1 MFRLALKN
9 LAANKIRLGLTALA
23 IVLGVGFVVSSFVLR
38 DGLKDSFAGL
48 SEEIVG
54 DTDFGITPLS
64 SGDVSAFEIDE
75 SIVELLTEED
85 LEIVRGVDGVRIAEG
100 SVSGNDNGIQPIKAD
115 GSTIPTN
122 GPPQIGFSWGDEGQ
136 LNPLVIVEGDAPE
149 SPGEWV
155 IDLDAA
161 ADHGFVIGETTTFV
175 TPGGRK
181 DATLVGTFRFGE
193 DNTTNGATLMAFE
206 LSTARDFFETPEG
219 FDSIAVAVDGSVPIA
234 DVELA
239 LNAALDS
246 ERILVQNQ
254 ADLLAEQQGNFN
266 LFVDIF
272 GYILLAFAL
281 IALFVSIFI
290 IANTFAIVTS
300 QRIRELGLL
309 RAIGATPSQIR
320 RSVLI
325 ESTIIGL
332 IASAIGLA
340 VGVAIAFFMRWL
352 LGQLGIPLPS
362 FGVVIRPLTVIV
374 AFVVG
379 TVVTV
384 VSAIVPAFSASKI
397 APITAITGTQ
407 DKAEKSAARYVI
419 GGIITGVGALLIGLG
434 LFAGSTALEVL
445 APLGAGAAILFVGLT
460 LLSPLVAGPLSRVLG
475 IPLGPIFKRPGSLAT
490 QNAARNPR
498 RTATTAA
505 ALMIGLA
512 LVSMAMVLGESFKAE
527 FSKVLGTTIQA
538 DYIISG
544 EANLPLEVVD
554 RLQDADEFDAV
565 SPAFYW
571 GADFENAPVVPT
583 SGRVGD
589 DGTGSNADVAAFDYS
604 VVDALFDFE
613 VTEGALTGI
622 TDDHTAIR
630 QNVADELG
638 LGLGDTLTMRLD
650 DGTTAP
656 MEVVGIFQDETIS
669 SGVLISI
676 DRFSQI
682 SDQTTADLIVATR
695 NADTTVDDADATF
708 ETIAADYPNL
718 SFDSAASFR
727 ESFTGF
733 IDGVLNVLTAL
744 LGLAI
749 VIALIGIANTMALSV
764 FERTREIGLL
774 RAVGM
779 TRRQTRRMIRWES
792 AIIAAVGAVLGAI
805 IGAGLGAVALAAIPG
820 DIITTV
826 TVPWVRIIAMV
837 VIASLAGLAAALF
850 PAFRASRMNVL
861 EAISTN

>member
-1 MFRLALKN
+1 MLRLALKN

-38 DGLKDSFAGL
+38 DGLKESFAGV
-48 SEEIVG
+48 SQDIVG
-54 DTDFGITPLS
+54 DTDFGLTPVDA
-64 SGDVSAFEIDE
+64 GDNNGFEENDDP
-75 SIVELLTEED
+75 VELLTDDD
-85 LEIVRGVDGVRIAEG
+85 LAIVRSLDGVGVAVGGLEG
-100 SVSGNDNGIQPIKAD
+100 LQNAVQPIKAD

-122 GPPQIGFSWGDEGQ
+122 GAPQLAFSWTEEER
-136 LNPLVIVEGDAPE
+136 LNPLVIVEGAAPTE
-149 SPGEWV
+149 PGEWV
-155 IDLDAA
+155 VDLDAA
-161 ADHGFVIGETTTFV
+161 ADNGFVVGETTTFV
-175 TPGGRK
+175 TLEGRQ

-193 DNTTNGATLMAFE
+193 ENTTNGATLMAFE
-206 LSTARDFFETPEG
+206 LSTAREFFGVPEG
-219 FDSIAVAVDGSVPIA
+219 YDSIAIGIDGSVPVME
-234 DVELA
+234 VEA
-239 LNAALDS
+239 ELNAALDTD
-246 ERILVQNQ
+246 RIIVQNQ
-254 ADLLAEQQGNFN
+254 ADLLAETQGDFN

-272 GYILLAFAL
+272 GYILLGFAL

-309 RAIGATPSQIR
+309 RAVGATPSQIR

-325 ESTIIGL
+325 ESTLIGL
-332 IASAIGLA
+332 IASAIGLIAGVGIA
-340 VGVAIAFFMRWL
+340 VLMRWL
-352 LGQLGIPLPS
+352 LALVGIELPS
-362 FGVVIRPLTVIV
+362 FDIVLRPLTIIV
-374 AFVVG
+374 AFGVG
-379 TVVTV
+379 TVVTAIA
-384 VSAIVPAFSASKI
+384 AIVPAFSAAKVSPI
-397 APITAITGTQ
+397 AAITGAA

-419 GGIITGVGALLIGLG
+419 GALLTGLGALLIGLG

-460 LLSPLVAGPLSRVLG
+460 LLSPLVAGPLSRFLG
-475 IPLGPIFKRPGSLAT
+475 LPLGPIFKRPGSLAT

-527 FSKVLGTTIQA
+527 FTKILDTTIQA
-538 DYIISG
+538 DYIVSSDST
-544 EANLPLEVVD
+544 LPLEVVD
-554 RLQDADEFDAV
+554 RLDADAAFDEV
-565 SPAFYW
+565 SPVFYSF
-571 GADFENAPVVPT
+571 ADFEGPLTDET
-583 SGRVGD
+583 S
-589 DGTGSNADVAAFDYS
+589 NFDVAAFDYS
-604 VVDALFDFE
+604 TIDALFDFGLVE
-613 VTEGALTGI
+613 GSLDGVTN
-622 TDDHTAIR
+622 DTAAVR
-630 QNVADELG
+630 ESVAEDLG
-638 LGLGDTLTMRLD
+638 LTLGDTLTMQLD
-650 DGTTAP
+650 DGGVADLTI
-656 MEVVGIFQDETIS
+656 VGIFEDETLS
-669 SGVLISI
+669 GGVLLSI
-676 DRFSQI
+676 DRFQQI
-682 SDQTTADLIVATR
+682 STQDTADLIVAAK
-695 NADTTVDDADATF
+695 ADDVDVATADAAF
-708 ETIAADYPNL
+708 EAVSTDYPNL
-718 SFDSAASFR
+718 GFDSAASFR
-727 ESFTGF
+727 EVFTSF

-826 TVPWVRIIAMV
+826 TIPWVRIISMV
-837 VIASLAGLAAALF
+837 VIAAFAGLLAALF

-861 EAISTN
+861 DAISHS

>member
-1 MFRLALKN
+1 MFSLALKN

-54 DTDFGITPLS
+54 DTDFALTPVGAD
-64 SGDVSAFEIDE
+64 SGNGFDEVDDVI
-75 SIVELLTEED
+75 ELLTEED
-85 LEIVRGVDGVRIAEG
+85 LETVRSVDGVRLALGGLEG
-100 SVSGNDNGIQPIKAD
+100 FPNGIQPIKAD
-115 GSTIPTN
+115 GTTISTN
-122 GPPQIGFSWGDEGQ
+122 GPPQLAFSWADEGQ
-136 LNPLVIVEGDAPE
+136 LNPLVIVDGAAPTG
-149 SPGEWV
+149 PGEWV

-161 ADHGFVIGETTTFV
+161 ANHGFVIGETTTFV
-175 TPGGRK
+175 TTDGRK

-206 LSTARDFFETPEG
+206 LSTARDFFVTPEG
-219 FDSIAVAVDGSVPIA
+219 YDTISIGVDGSVPIA
-234 DVELA
+234 EVEASLIA
-239 LNAALDS
+239 SLDT
-246 ERILVQNQ
+246 ERIIVQNQ
-254 ADLLAEQQGNFN
+254 ADLLAETQGEFN

-325 ESTIIGL
+325 ESSIIGVL
-332 IASAIGLA
+332 ASAVGLA
-340 VGVAIAFFMRWL
+340 IGVGIAFFMRWL
-352 LGQLGIPLPS
+352 LGVVGIPLPS

-374 AFVVG
+374 AFGVG
-379 TVVTV
+379 TLVTV
-384 VSAIVPAFSASKI
+384 VSAIVPAFSAAKVS
-397 APITAITGTQ
+397 PITAITGTS
-407 DKAEKSAARYVI
+407 DKAEKSAARYII
-419 GGIITGVGALLIGLG
+419 GAIITGLGALLIGLG
-434 LFAGSTALEVL
+434 LFAGNTALEVL
-445 APLGAGAAILFVGLT
+445 APLGAGAAVLFVGLT

-475 IPLGPIFKRPGSLAT
+475 MPLGPVFKRPGTLAT

-527 FSKVLGTTIQA
+527 FTKILDSTIQS
-538 DYIISG
+538 DYIVSADG
-544 EANLPLEVVD
+544 SLPLEVLD
-554 RLQDADEFDAV
+554 RLEEDPSFGAV
-565 SPAFYW
+565 SPAFYSE
-571 GADFENAPVVPT
+571 ADFESDVV
-583 SGRVGD
+583 G
-589 DGTGSNADVAAFDYS
+589 GTYFTDVAAFDYS
-604 VVDALFDFE
+604 NYDELFDFA
-613 VTEGALTGI
+613 VIEGSI
-622 TDDHTAIR
+622 SEISSNSVAIR
-630 QNVADELG
+630 DSVGEDLDV
-638 LGLGDTLTMRLD
+638 GLGDTLEMVLD
-650 DGTTAP
+650 DGGTAV
-656 MEVVGIFQDETIS
+656 MNIIGLFEDDTLSG
-669 SGVLISI
+669 GVLLSPERFQEIST
-676 DRFSQI
+676 
-682 SDQTTADLIVATR
+682 QTTADLIFASRAPEVDVATS
-695 NADTTVDDADATF
+695 DTAF
-708 ETIAADYPNL
+708 EAIAADYPNL
-718 SFDSAASFR
+718 TFDSSASFR
-727 ESFTGF
+727 EQFTSF

-792 AIIAAVGAVLGAI
+792 AIIATVGAVLGAI

-826 TVPWVRIIAMV
+826 TIPWIRIISMV
-837 VIASLAGLAAALF
+837 AIASVAGLAAALF

-861 EAISTN
+861 DAISHN

>member
-1 MFRLALKN
+1 VFRLALKN

-38 DGLKDSFAGL
+38 DGLKDSFASL

-54 DTDFGITPLS
+54 TTDFGLS
-64 SGDVSAFEIDE
+64 PMAEFDVDSG
-75 SIVELLTEED
+75 ELINENPMLTEAD
-85 LEIVRGVDGVRIAEG
+85 LDIVRSVDGVRVAEG
-100 SVSGNDNGIQPIKAD
+100 GLEGPENGVQPIKSD
-115 GSTIPTN
+115 GTTIPVN
-122 GPPQIGFSWGDEGQ
+122 GPPQIGFSWGVEDQ
-136 LNPLVIVEGDAPE
+136 LNPLVIVEGVAPTG
-149 SPGEWV
+149 SGEWV

-161 ADHGFVIGETTTFV
+161 ADHGFVVGETTTFV
-175 TPGGRK
+175 TPEGRK

-206 LSTARDFFETPEG
+206 LSTAREFFGLPEG
-219 FDSIAVAVDGSVPIA
+219 FDSIAVGVDGTVPIA
-234 DVELA
+234 DVEVA
-239 LNAALDS
+239 LNDALDS
-246 ERILVQNQ
+246 NRVLVQNQ
-254 ADLLAEQQGNFN
+254 ADLLAEQQGEFN
-266 LFVDIF
+266 LFIDIF

-309 RAIGATPSQIR
+309 RAIGATPAQIR

-374 AFVVG
+374 AFGVG

-384 VSAIVPAFSASKI
+384 ISAIVPAFSASRI
-397 APITAITGTQ
+397 APITAITGTA
-407 DKAEKSAARYVI
+407 DRTEKSAARYVI
-419 GGIITGVGALLIGLG
+419 GAIVTGLGALLIGVG

-460 LLSPLVAGPLSRVLG
+460 LLSPLVAGPLSRALG

-527 FSKVLGTTIQA
+527 FSKILGSTIQA
-538 DYIISG
+538 DYIVSG
-544 EANLPLEVVD
+544 EANLPLEIVD
-554 RLQDADEFDAV
+554 RMGDEAAFDAV

-571 GADFENAPVVPT
+571 SADFENERIDYT
-583 SGRVGD
+583 SGRVAD
-589 DGTGSNADVAAFDYS
+589 DGVGANADVAAFDYS
-604 VVDALFDFE
+604 VIDELFDFE
-613 VTEGALTGI
+613 TTEGTLTLVD
-622 TDDHTAIR
+622 DDHTAIR
-630 QNVADELG
+630 QNIADDLG
-638 LGLGDTLTMRLD
+638 LGIGDTLTMRLD
-650 DGTTAP
+650 DGSTAP
-656 MEVVGIFQDETIS
+656 MEVVGIFQDETVS

-676 DRFSQI
+676 DRFMQV

-695 NADTTVDDADATF
+695 AADTSVAAADESFAT
-708 ETIAADYPNL
+708 IGDDYPNL
-718 SFDSAASFR
+718 AFDSAASFR

-826 TVPWVRIIAMV
+826 AVPWGRIVFMV
-837 VIASLAGLAAALF
+837 AVASVAGLAAALF

-861 EAISTN
+861 DAISHN

>member
-1 MFRLALKN
+1 MLRLALKN

-38 DGLKDSFAGL
+38 DGLKESFAGL

-54 DTDFGITPLS
+54 DTDFGLTPV
-64 SGDVSAFEIDE
+64 GADDNGFEE
-75 SIVELLTEED
+75 SDDPIELLTEGD
-85 LEIVRGVDGVRIAEG
+85 LTTVRSIDGIRVA
-100 SVSGNDNGIQPIKAD
+100 SGGLEAFPNAVVPIKAD
-115 GSTIPTN
+115 GSTIATN
-122 GPPQIGFSWGDEGQ
+122 GPPQLAFSWTEEEQ
-136 LNPLVIVEGDAPE
+136 LNPSVIVEGSAPTE
-149 SPGEWV
+149 PGEWV

-161 ADHGFVIGETTTFV
+161 ADHGFEIGQTTTFV
-175 TPGGRK
+175 TLEGRQ

-193 DNTTNGATLMAFE
+193 NNTTNGATLMAFE
-206 LSTARDFFETPEG
+206 LSTARDFFGTPEG
-219 FDSIAVAVDGSVPIA
+219 YDTIAIGIDGSVPVPE
-234 DVELA
+234 VEAA
-239 LNAALDS
+239 LNAALDTD
-246 ERILVQNQ
+246 RVVVQNQ
-254 ADLLAEQQGNFN
+254 ADLLAETQGDFN

-309 RAIGATPSQIR
+309 RAVGATPSQIR

-332 IASAIGLA
+332 IASTVGLI
-340 VGVAIAFFMRWL
+340 VGVGIAFLMRWL
-352 LGQLGIPLPS
+352 LALLGIELPS
-362 FGVVIRPLTVIV
+362 FDVVLRPLTIIV
-374 AFVVG
+374 AFCVG
-379 TVVTV
+379 TLVTV
-384 VSAIVPAFSASKI
+384 TAAIVPAFSASKVS
-397 APITAITGTQ
+397 PITAITGSA
-407 DKAEKSAARYVI
+407 DKEEKSGARYVF
-419 GGIITGVGALLIGLG
+419 GGLVTGLGALLIGLG
-434 LFAGSTALEVL
+434 LFGGSTALEVL

-460 LLSPLVAGPLSRVLG
+460 LLSPLVAGPLSRTLG

-527 FSKVLGTTIQA
+527 FTKILDTTIQA

-544 EANLPLEVVD
+544 DGTLPLEIVD
-554 RLQDADEFDAV
+554 RLDAD
-565 SPAFYW
+565 
-571 GADFENAPVVPT
+571 
-583 SGRVGD
+583 
-589 DGTGSNADVAAFDYS
+589 AAFDEVSPVFYS
-604 VVDALFDFE
+604 TADFDQPSSGETYSTDVASFNYATIDALFDFGLL
-613 VTEGALTGI
+613 EGALDGI
-622 TDDHTAIR
+622 NSDTTAIR
-630 QNVADELG
+630 ESVAEDLG
-638 LGLGDTLTMRLD
+638 LAMGDTIQMQLD
-650 DGTTAP
+650 EGGVAAMTVA
-656 MEVVGIFQDETIS
+656 GIFEDDTLS
-669 SGVLISI
+669 GGVLLSI
-676 DRFSQI
+676 DRFEQI
-682 SDQTTADLIVATR
+682 SSQDTADLIVAAKA
-695 NADTTVDDADATF
+695 ADVDVATADAAF
-708 ETIAADYPNL
+708 DTIGREYPNL
-718 SFDSAASFR
+718 GFDSAASFR
-727 ESFTGF
+727 EVFTGF

-805 IGAGLGAVALAAIPG
+805 IGVSLGAVALAAIPG

-826 TVPWVRIIAMV
+826 AIPWVRIISMV
-837 VIASLAGLAAALF
+837 VIAALAGLAAALF

-861 EAISTN
+861 DAISHA

>member
-1 MFRLALKN
+1 VFRLALKN

-38 DGLKDSFAGL
+38 DGLKDSFASL

-54 DTDFGITPLS
+54 TTDFGLS
-64 SGDVSAFEIDE
+64 PMAEFDVDSG
-75 SIVELLTEED
+75 ELINENPMLTEAD
-85 LEIVRGVDGVRIAEG
+85 LDIVRSVDGVRVAEG
-100 SVSGNDNGIQPIKAD
+100 GLEGPENGVQPIKSVAPT
-115 GSTIPTN
+115 GS
-122 GPPQIGFSWGDEGQ
+122 
-136 LNPLVIVEGDAPE
+136 
-149 SPGEWV
+149 GEWV

-161 ADHGFVIGETTTFV
+161 ADHGFVVGETTTFV
-175 TPGGRK
+175 TPEGRK

-206 LSTARDFFETPEG
+206 LSTAREFFGLPEG
-219 FDSIAVAVDGSVPIA
+219 FDSIAVGVDGTVPIA
-234 DVELA
+234 DVEVA
-239 LNAALDS
+239 LNDALDS
-246 ERILVQNQ
+246 NRVLVQNQ
-254 ADLLAEQQGNFN
+254 ADLLAEQQGEFN
-266 LFVDIF
+266 LFIDIF

-309 RAIGATPSQIR
+309 RAIGATPAQIR

-374 AFVVG
+374 AFGVG

-384 VSAIVPAFSASKI
+384 ISAIVPAFSASRI
-397 APITAITGTQ
+397 APITAITGTA
-407 DKAEKSAARYVI
+407 DRTEKSAARYVI
-419 GGIITGVGALLIGLG
+419 GAIVTGLGALLIGVG

-460 LLSPLVAGPLSRVLG
+460 LLSPLVAGPLSRALG

-527 FSKVLGTTIQA
+527 FSKILGSTIQA
-538 DYIISG
+538 GDG
-544 EANLPLEVVD
+544 V
-554 RLQDADEFDAV
+554 
-565 SPAFYW
+565 
-571 GADFENAPVVPT
+571 GA
-583 SGRVGD
+583 
-589 DGTGSNADVAAFDYS
+589 NADVAAFDYS
-604 VVDALFDFE
+604 MIDELFDFE
-613 VTEGALTGI
+613 TTEGTLTLVD
-622 TDDHTAIR
+622 DDHTAIR
-630 QNVADELG
+630 QNIADDLG
-638 LGLGDTLTMRLD
+638 LGIGDTLTMRLD
-650 DGTTAP
+650 DGSTAP
-656 MEVVGIFQDETIS
+656 MEVVGIFQDETVS

-676 DRFSQI
+676 DRFMQV

-695 NADTTVDDADATF
+695 AHDPLGVRHHRGRRR
-708 ETIAADYPNL
+708 
-718 SFDSAASFR
+718 SARCDHRCRPRRRRTRGDPRRHHHHRRRPVGPHRVHGGGRLRGRPRRSAVPR
-727 ESFTGF
+727 
-733 IDGVLNVLTAL
+733 LP
-744 LGLAI
+744 
-749 VIALIGIANTMALSV
+749 GIAN
-764 FERTREIGLL
+764 ERAGRHQPQLNRTGPVPSTEGPVRPIRSAWQHNQGRSCRRTGWGNCWPRPDCA
-774 RAVGM
+774 RARTSPSSPV
-779 TRRQTRRMIRWES
+779 E
-792 AIIAAVGAVLGAI
+792 
-805 IGAGLGAVALAAIPG
+805 
-820 DIITTV
+820 
-826 TVPWVRIIAMV
+826 
-837 VIASLAGLAAALF
+837 AAANS
-850 PAFRASRMNVL
+850 PSAN
-861 EAISTN
+861 

>member
-1 MFRLALKN
+1 MLRLALKN

-38 DGLKDSFAGL
+38 DGLKESFAGL

-54 DTDFGITPLS
+54 DTDFGLTPV
-64 SGDVSAFEIDE
+64 GADDNGFEE
-75 SIVELLTEED
+75 SDDPIELLTEGD
-85 LEIVRGVDGVRIAEG
+85 LTTVRSIDGIRVA
-100 SVSGNDNGIQPIKAD
+100 SGGLEAFPNAVVPIKAD
-115 GSTIPTN
+115 GSTISTN
-122 GPPQIGFSWGDEGQ
+122 GPPQLAFSWTEEEQ
-136 LNPLVIVEGDAPE
+136 LNPSVIVEGSAPTA
-149 SPGEWV
+149 PGEWV

-161 ADHGFVIGETTTFV
+161 ADHGFEIGQTTTFV
-175 TPGGRK
+175 TLEGRQ

-193 DNTTNGATLMAFE
+193 NNTTNGATLMAFE
-206 LSTARDFFETPEG
+206 LSTARDFFGTPEG
-219 FDSIAVAVDGSVPIA
+219 YDTIAIGIDGSVPVPE
-234 DVELA
+234 VEAA
-239 LNAALDS
+239 LNAALDTD
-246 ERILVQNQ
+246 RVVVQNQ
-254 ADLLAEQQGNFN
+254 ADLLAETQGDFN

-309 RAIGATPSQIR
+309 RAVGATPSQIR

-332 IASAIGLA
+332 IASTIGLI
-340 VGVAIAFFMRWL
+340 VGVGIAFLMRWL
-352 LGQLGIPLPS
+352 LALLGIELPS
-362 FGVVIRPLTVIV
+362 FDVVLRPLTILV
-374 AFVVG
+374 AFCVG
-379 TVVTV
+379 TLVTV
-384 VSAIVPAFSASKI
+384 TAAIVPAFSASKVS
-397 APITAITGTQ
+397 PITAITGSA
-407 DKAEKSAARYVI
+407 DKEEKSAARYVF
-419 GGIITGVGALLIGLG
+419 GGLVTGLGALLIGLG
-434 LFAGSTALEVL
+434 LFGGSTALEVL

-460 LLSPLVAGPLSRVLG
+460 LLSPLVAGPLSRTLG

-527 FSKVLGTTIQA
+527 FTKILDTTIQA

-544 EANLPLEVVD
+544 DGTLPLEIVD
-554 RLQDADEFDAV
+554 RLDAD
-565 SPAFYW
+565 
-571 GADFENAPVVPT
+571 
-583 SGRVGD
+583 
-589 DGTGSNADVAAFDYS
+589 AAFDEVSPVFYS
-604 VVDALFDFE
+604 SADFDQPSSGEPYSTDVASFNYATIDALFDFGLL
-613 VTEGALTGI
+613 EGSLDGI
-622 TDDHTAIR
+622 NSDTTAIR
-630 QNVADELG
+630 ESVAEDLG
-638 LGLGDTLTMRLD
+638 LAMGDTIQMQLD
-650 DGTTAP
+650 EGGVAVMTVA
-656 MEVVGIFQDETIS
+656 GIFEDDTLSGGVLLSFDRFEQIS
-669 SGVLISI
+669 SQ
-676 DRFSQI
+676 D
-682 SDQTTADLIVATR
+682 TADLIVAAKSA
-695 NADTTVDDADATF
+695 NVDVATADAAF
-708 ETIAADYPNL
+708 DMIGREYPNL
-718 SFDSAASFR
+718 GFDSAASFR
-727 ESFTGF
+727 EVFTGF

-805 IGAGLGAVALAAIPG
+805 IGVSLGAVALAAIPG

-826 TVPWVRIIAMV
+826 AIPWVRIISMV
-837 VIASLAGLAAALF
+837 VIAALAGLAAALF

-861 EAISTN
+861 DAISHA